1 MRGGAM
7 RAEGMG
13 IKGFVWGTARSVLIL
28 EVFSN
33 LNDFS
38 IVAARD
44 GAKPGAELSPGPT
57 FC

>member
-1 MRGGAM
+1 M

-28 EVFSN
+28 EVFSK
-33 LNDFS
+33 LNDFT